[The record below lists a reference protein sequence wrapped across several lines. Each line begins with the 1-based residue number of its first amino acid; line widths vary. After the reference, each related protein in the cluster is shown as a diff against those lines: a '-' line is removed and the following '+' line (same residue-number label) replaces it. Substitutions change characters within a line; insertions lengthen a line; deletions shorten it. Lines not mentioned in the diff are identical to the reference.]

1 MGGKGH
7 GTVTGDG
14 EKETMK
20 KGHKV
25 SAVKYQVFPFCI
37 WLVLLSFIPGCGYTT
52 RSMISN
58 KYRNIYIVPFINNVN
73 FTQETSA
80 ADKYKIYRPMLET
93 EITKAVID
101 KFIFDG
107 NLKLKEKDSADL
119 VLKGELVE
127 FRKDPLR
134 YSENSDIIDE
144 YRMNLI
150 VDISLWDNRENRLIW
165 EEKRFTGDF
174 TYFPTASTL
183 ANVTKKTDD
192 QAVVDAVK
200 DLARRI
206 VERTVEQW

>member
-1 MGGKGH
+1 
-7 GTVTGDG
+7 
-14 EKETMK
+14 MK

-25 SAVKYQVFPFCI
+25 SAVKYQVFSFCI
-37 WLVLLSFIPGCGYTT
+37 LLVLLSFIPGCGYTT

-58 KYRNIYIVPFINNVN
+58 KYRNIYIAPFINSVN
-73 FTQETSA
+73 FTQETSV

-144 YRMNLI
+144 YRMNLL
-150 VDISLWDNRENRLIW
+150 VDIGLWDNRENRLIW
-165 EEKRFTGDF
+165 QEKRFTGDF

-183 ANVTKKTDD
+183 ANVTKKTDE